1 MLGEKRIYLKQTAIF
16 FPPDMTILR
25 YEMNTMI
32 WEGSAMPVYRT
43 DAKLLKKQD
52 GGGDAHVEDTDAR
65 AQERMVW
72 PD

>member
-25 YEMNTMI
+25 YEMNTTI

-43 DAKLLKKQD
+43 DAKVLKNK
-52 GGGDAHVEDTDAR
+52 
-65 AQERMVW
+65 MVAEMRT
-72 PD
+72 